1 MGTADRYPGLRRAN
15 PSTPSPMKAVAESG
29 ADVQRH
35 ELLGLDRGHSTYG
48 ASVAPVATQEN
59 LENTNV
65 HVEATSRD
73 PAKKYDR
80 SIMEIP
86 KPVC

>member
-1 MGTADRYPGLRRAN
+1 MPAIVKPNDRGFLVLF
-15 PSTPSPMKAVAESG
+15 AVTESG
-29 ADVQRH
+29 ADVQHH

-48 ASVAPVATQEN
+48 SSAAPAAAQECP
-59 LENTNV
+59 ENTNV

-73 PAKKYDR
+73 PANKYDR

-86 KPVC
+86 EPVC